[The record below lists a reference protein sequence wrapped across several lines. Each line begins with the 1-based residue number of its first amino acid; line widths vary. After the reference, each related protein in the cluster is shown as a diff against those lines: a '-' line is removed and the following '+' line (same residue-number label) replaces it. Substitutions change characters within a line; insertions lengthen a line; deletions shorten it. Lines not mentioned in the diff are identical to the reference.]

1 MVVIG
6 STGGHDHGSS
16 KVKLKNIVD
25 YKWEIKN
32 YPARLIAVHLDG
44 RHIAYVIKSLLKYF
58 YFIYLPNNFKH
69 IIQINL
75 NSGPTKEGM
84 VRVANV
90 AGHRALIKGMAR
102 EVLDL
107 EFANLKDQL
116 ILGCIEYNAI
126 HIHKIEN
133 LPDKIICTLLI
144 KIDDPISDI
153 AINSAKI
160 SWCPYMPDNEHEID
174 EYAGQQIVWIRG
186 NTYQCYS
193 VRAIVDTYGVSYK

>member
-1 MVVIG
+1 
-6 STGGHDHGSS
+6 
-16 KVKLKNIVD
+16 
-25 YKWEIKN
+25 
-32 YPARLIAVHLDG
+32 
-44 RHIAYVIKSLLKYF
+44 
-58 YFIYLPNNFKH
+58 
-69 IIQINL
+69 
-75 NSGPTKEGM
+75 M

-116 ILGCIEYNAI
+116 ILGCIESNAI

-144 KIDDPISDI
+144 KIEDPISDI
-153 AINSAKI
+153 AIKSAKI
-160 SWCPYMPDNEHEID
+160 SWCPYMPDNENEID
-174 EYAGQQIVWIRG
+174 EYAGQQVVWIRG

-193 VRAIVDTYGVSYK
+193 VRAIVDTYGVMYSIINDQYL